1 MTILK
6 NDIVLAPFIGENL
19 SFSVGLNPLGIRT
32 ASEQLFTTLL
42 PGMNVVTLRIRY
54 YSFYCWLL
62 KCFYDTRDIAN
73 LADLRRHIRIS
84 ELLMALIHAKSGDG
98 LGIPGITYAQSMI
111 NENKEEYNLVDGAMP
126 NGKATGGYW
135 KGSLGAMGTYYI
147 ASLAEMGLVAPLT
160 DNMHLYNITKK
171 TDANYITGEHL
182 ADAFEKSVGKESSLL
197 FLKCLSEGIVNNNEL
212 DILVKT
218 FKAKSMNIG
227 DETNLLIAMLLQHDN
242 PAAETKTYMRRNT
255 IQLLLNYFI
264 TNEVDY
270 LSELKFARYV
280 YNEFKRG
287 NTKSVSAIGWYA
299 YYLNDS
305 RQYESLIIF
314 SELLKRL
321 NNSNMPGGWELI
333 ENITSDLADEVCID
347 FAIESETLEEVIDNW
362 DMYKRPLN
370 IMSEAFYVILDD
382 YVQNKS
388 YDDYKSELRLFFHG
402 IHNDAMDSFD
412 TIKSYYNYKFHDYIQ
427 KFLTD
432 NIIYTHYCEA
442 MRKFSQNGV
451 ATQKLT
457 IENGYVKGLECYEAT
472 HSSPRIN
479 TLFNFVSDLG
489 LIANY
494 KLTKKGEELLNQ
506 LNND

>member
-1 MTILK
+1 
-6 NDIVLAPFIGENL
+6 
-19 SFSVGLNPLGIRT
+19 
-32 ASEQLFTTLL
+32 
-42 PGMNVVTLRIRY
+42 
-54 YSFYCWLL
+54 
-62 KCFYDTRDIAN
+62 
-73 LADLRRHIRIS
+73 
-84 ELLMALIHAKSGDG
+84 
-98 LGIPGITYAQSMI
+98 MI

-402 IHNDAMDSFD
+402 IHNDAMSPSTAKYAWRHGIKRKPNMVSTPISTTAFLVL
-412 TIKSYYNYKFHDYIQ
+412 TIGLTNHPSSMKRKWMLFALPAASISSSPTPLPLVVNYKP
-427 KFLTD
+427 K
-432 NIIYTHYCEA
+432 A
-442 MRKFSQNGV
+442 
-451 ATQKLT
+451 
-457 IENGYVKGLECYEAT
+457 
-472 HSSPRIN
+472 
-479 TLFNFVSDLG
+479 DLPDG
-489 LIANY
+489 
-494 KLTKKGEELLNQ
+494 Q
-506 LNND
+506 

>member
-1 MTILK
+1 
-6 NDIVLAPFIGENL
+6 
-19 SFSVGLNPLGIRT
+19 
-32 ASEQLFTTLL
+32 
-42 PGMNVVTLRIRY
+42 
-54 YSFYCWLL
+54 
-62 KCFYDTRDIAN
+62 
-73 LADLRRHIRIS
+73 
-84 ELLMALIHAKSGDG
+84 MALIHAKSGDG

-347 FAIESETLEEVIDNW
+347 FAIESETYYAIYYVVSFLSFTKQIIISSYTP
-362 DMYKRPLN
+362 DMQ
-370 IMSEAFYVILDD
+370 M
-382 YVQNKS
+382 
-388 YDDYKSELRLFFHG
+388 
-402 IHNDAMDSFD
+402 
-412 TIKSYYNYKFHDYIQ
+412 
-427 KFLTD
+427 
-432 NIIYTHYCEA
+432 
-442 MRKFSQNGV
+442 
-451 ATQKLT
+451 
-457 IENGYVKGLECYEAT
+457 
-472 HSSPRIN
+472 
-479 TLFNFVSDLG
+479 FVSYFCFLPGLLLRNSLG
-489 LIANY
+489 VVNRLIGKLSVIIDVANQSTRDRQFMNKIFNKNY
-494 KLTKKGEELLNQ
+494 ARDFQKPISEPRPIEDILTEMSGQSDSPVENDFFLKRSKQRENKNKIKHACFYWIKYALKFILQIVVEMLLEHI
-506 LNND
+506 LMWLLGI